1 MDMQMALVAIMAVLM
16 VGAAVWCWRIE
27 NLPGKKEKEEQ

>member
-1 MDMQMALVAIMAVLM
+1 MQIAVVAIMAVLM

-27 NLPGKKEKEEQ
+27 NLPDADEKKEK

>member
-1 MDMQMALVAIMAVLM
+1 MEIAVVAIMAVLM

-27 NLPGKKEKEEQ
+27 NLPGADEKKEK

>member
-1 MDMQMALVAIMAVLM
+1 MEMVVVAIMAVLM

-27 NLPGKKEKEEQ
+27 NLSGADDKKEK

>member
-1 MDMQMALVAIMAVLM
+1 MQIAVVAIMAVLM

-27 NLPGKKEKEEQ
+27 NLPGADEKKEK